1 MRNNEEVFP
10 NLDPGMTNKY
20 FERLFF
26 PNIKEILIYIMTV
39 IGDTFLTL
47 VAFSLSTVAL
57 FGYCL
62 YIAYFKSNKDNEIR
76 LLNCLTSVLAI
87 NYISTT
93 ITSVATI
100 VYYNQGIKYN
110 DDRFGDFWKIMRI
123 YSGVNTSLVFG
134 ELTLASILNLNFP
147 STYLVISLMWKV
159 SWTMVLNF
167 LIAFLWHLVTIASC
181 GGKWTSTCVME
192 TFLRDR
198 IFLFVPII
206 FAQSVIMVDCLWGW
220 RRLMRKFLKP
230 ANNVVHPFPSNGEL
244 DRAGISTGF
253 ISLVLDTSVRVIN
266 NIITRAGYIDET
278 IVLRYDNNGWHF
290 NQYQFTIRVKAR
302 CDTLV
307 DGINIIVLDPEK
319 RGIGQI
325 CRRYEH
331 ISQIETEELV
341 LSHCS

>member
-110 DDRFGDFWKIMRI
+110 DDRF
-123 YSGVNTSLVFG
+123 
-134 ELTLASILNLNFP
+134 
-147 STYLVISLMWKV
+147 
-159 SWTMVLNF
+159 
-167 LIAFLWHLVTIASC
+167 
-181 GGKWTSTCVME
+181 
-192 TFLRDR
+192 
-198 IFLFVPII
+198 
-206 FAQSVIMVDCLWGW
+206 
-220 RRLMRKFLKP
+220 
-230 ANNVVHPFPSNGEL
+230 
-244 DRAGISTGF
+244 
-253 ISLVLDTSVRVIN
+253 
-266 NIITRAGYIDET
+266 
-278 IVLRYDNNGWHF
+278 
-290 NQYQFTIRVKAR
+290 
-302 CDTLV
+302 
-307 DGINIIVLDPEK
+307 
-319 RGIGQI
+319 
-325 CRRYEH
+325 
-331 ISQIETEELV
+331 
-341 LSHCS
+341 